1 MGSWSQAF
9 LAKTMETRDR
19 NCNRSEHHALFCEE
33 RKDWYERCQA
43 FLEWVGSQILS
54 FESIDYFG
62 TSEYF
67 SDNFDG
73 EAINWSGV
81 VNFYC
86 MQMSLMVSIQFISAV
101 IEMMHHH
108 VFGLWQS
115 CDFSWIDFRVFIHA
129 FSIIIVKFD
138 VKSKYP
144 EEYSIVNK
152 VGSGKTFSEEILF
165 CVKLIASSF
174 LI

>member
-1 MGSWSQAF
+1 MGP
-9 LAKTMETRDR
+9 R
-19 NCNRSEHHALFCEE
+19 
-33 RKDWYERCQA
+33 
-43 FLEWVGSQILS
+43 ILS

-81 VNFYC
+81 VNFHC
-86 MQMSLMVSIQFISAV
+86 MQMSLMMSVQFISAV
-101 IEMMHHH
+101 IEMMRHH

-129 FSIIIVKFD
+129 FSIIVKFD
-138 VKSKYP
+138 ITSKYP
-144 EEYSIVNK
+144 EEYSTVNK
-152 VGSGKTFSEEILF
+152 VASEKPF
-165 CVKLIASSF
+165 ARKSCFV
-174 LI
+174 

>member
-1 MGSWSQAF
+1 M
-9 LAKTMETRDR
+9 
-19 NCNRSEHHALFCEE
+19 
-33 RKDWYERCQA
+33 
-43 FLEWVGSQILS
+43 
-54 FESIDYFG
+54 
-62 TSEYF
+62 
-67 SDNFDG
+67 
-73 EAINWSGV
+73 
-81 VNFYC
+81 
-86 MQMSLMVSIQFISAV
+86 SIQFISAV

-115 CDFSWIDFRVFIHA
+115 CDFSRIDFRVFIHA

-152 VGSGKTFSEEILF
+152 VGSGKTFREEILF
-165 CVKLIASSF
+165 CVELIASSF